1 MWFKNKKIKSL
12 KSLWSAVSDSF
23 STSDGGS
30 QPPCMDPHRA
40 PRSQKKKRSEWFCS
54 IIVASCIAPSS
65 AAFLVRVR
73 LQVQQ
78 HLLQLFQRNNLSSV
92 SGRLLPVG
100 HETADQG
107 GILVR
112 CPNPQLALFIAKEHQ
127 LYSEKPQTPDRG
139 SSFLQ
144 DVSTI
149 SLFQS
154 SPTARGR
161 GWEQEP
167 ETLPPHREAGHP
179 QRIYWA

>member
-1 MWFKNKKIKSL
+1 MHGSPQGSSITEEETIRMILFHNR
-12 KSLWSAVSDSF
+12 SF
-23 STSDGGS
+23 
-30 QPPCMDPHRA
+30 MHR
-40 PRSQKKKRSEWFCS
+40 S
-54 IIVASCIAPSS
+54 IICCFSSQGQAAGAAAPPP
-65 AAFLVRVR
+65 AFPEKQS
-73 LQVQQ
+73 LQCVWTSPPS
-78 HLLQLFQRNNLSSV
+78 RT
-92 SGRLLPVG
+92 P
-100 HETADQG
+100 DQG

-179 QRIYWA
+179 QRIY

>member
-1 MWFKNKKIKSL
+1 MPWVTRSPPPMEE
-12 KSLWSAVSDSF
+12 VH
-23 STSDGGS
+23 GS
-30 QPPCMDPHRA
+30 HRA

-54 IIVASCIAPSS
+54 IIVTSCIAPSS

-73 LQVQQ
+73 LRVQQ

-92 SGRLLPVG
+92 SGSVWTCPPSRTWNTWPRRHPGQMPKPPTGSLHSKGASALLWK
-100 HETADQG
+100 T
-107 GILVR
+107 
-112 CPNPQLALFIAKEHQ
+112 
-127 LYSEKPQTPDRG
+127 QTPDRG

-179 QRIYWA
+179 RRIYWA